1 MKKRFF
7 VLVLILLLCLAP
19 ANYLYLQHVAPL
31 NLQDKSFQYTGKCV
45 NIDREIKEFG
55 KTNRI
60 MYLLSMEDGREFWVD
75 SIYAEQGKF
84 DVSDFYKAVPDNV
97 ITVRYIDFNYSLGSF
112 AKKAVEIQAGSK
124 TLLAIDAV
132 AESFKKTHIVIWI
145 AYVVCLTLFSI
156 PLIFSI
162 QNERAQRKLTAHRQQ
177 TKAKRREWLDAHPE
191 EKGAPPAPDAKRTA
205 IKHPTATGRRN
216 GGLWH
221 TAWTAGMSLRS

>member
-1 MKKRFF
+1 MKKKWIIHIAIAIFLIGLG
-7 VLVLILLLCLAP
+7 LV
-19 ANYLYLQHVAPL
+19 NYLYLQHVAPL

-60 MYLLSMEDGREFWVD
+60 MYLLSMEDGHEFWVD

-84 DVSDFYKAVPDNV
+84 DVSDFYKTVPDNV

-124 TLLAIDAV
+124 TLLAMDAV

-145 AYVVCLTLFSI
+145 AYAVCLTLFSI

-177 TKAKRREWLDAHPE
+177 TKAQRRAWLDAPPE
-191 EKGAPPAPDAKRTA
+191 EKGAPPSA
-205 IKHPTATGRRN
+205 RRKKD
-216 GGLWH
+216 
-221 TAWTAGMSLRS
+221 RR

>member
-1 MKKRFF
+1 MRKK
-7 VLVLILLLCLAP
+7 LHIASIILLLCLGP
-19 ANYLYLQHVAPL
+19 VNYLYLQHVAPL
-31 NLQDKSFQYTGKCV
+31 DLQDKSFHYTGKCV

-60 MYLLSMEDGREFWVD
+60 MYLLSMEDGHEFWVD

-97 ITVRYIDFNYSLGSF
+97 VTVRYIDFNYGLSSF

-124 TLLAIDAV
+124 TLLAMDAV
-132 AESFKKTHIVIWI
+132 AESFEKTHIVIWI

-177 TKAKRREWLDAHPE
+177 TKAKRREWLDAHPK
-191 EKGAPPAPDAKRTA
+191 EKGAPPSA
-205 IKHPTATGRRN
+205 RRKKER
-216 GGLWH
+216 G
-221 TAWTAGMSLRS
+221 